1 VEASLQAQ
9 LHGTKESGA
18 LTRRCRRTIELGR
31 GIPRGKA
38 GKRRRVGSARSPWVT
53 LLALWAALSLAPAQ
67 AQVTALVHATLIDG
81 TGKAPL
87 QDATVLIEG
96 DTVRAVGPA
105 ASVPLPAGAS
115 TVDLTGK
122 FLMPGIINL
131 HAHVGLTKG
140 VTPDA
145 SHHTREN
152 IESDLRRYATYG
164 VTTVLSLGHD
174 NERVLA
180 VRDEQRRGK
189 LSGARVYTAGTG
201 FSVKNGYPLA
211 IAPFVQGLAHE
222 VADAAEA
229 TAYVDSLAKMR
240 VDVVKMWVDDNRG
253 QLPKLTPEI
262 WRAAI
267 RRAHQHGLKVFA
279 HMWDLEDARGLARDG
294 LDVIAHSIRDQE
306 VDDDLIA
313 SLKKQNV
320 TAVGTISRE
329 RSLFSY
335 ATGPEWLSDAF
346 FTKGVT
352 PEVLREVT
360 DGAFQKRQASDPNL
374 DAHRKAFEIDVRNLK
389 RLSDAGVRIAF
400 GTDSGQPARFPGFFE
415 HWEMEL
421 MVQAGLTPMQVI
433 ESFSKNAADA
443 LAVKSLGAIEPGK
456 VADFIVLDRNP
467 LSDIRNTRSIHAVYL
482 GGREFR

>member
-1 VEASLQAQ
+1 MNVPCPDKQCWAVSTL
-9 LHGTKESGA
+9 
-18 LTRRCRRTIELGR
+18 
-31 GIPRGKA
+31 
-38 GKRRRVGSARSPWVT
+38 WVA
-53 LLALWAALSLAPAQ
+53 LALVPAPAQ
-67 AQVTALVHATLIDG
+67 TTALIHATLIDG

-87 QDATVLIEG
+87 RDSVVIIDGGAI
-96 DTVRAVGPA
+96 RAAGPA
-105 ASVPLPAGAS
+105 ASVNPPAGTS
-115 TVDLTGK
+115 TVDLRGK

-140 VTPDA
+140 VTPHA
-145 SHHTREN
+145 SNHTRAN
-152 IESDLRRYATYG
+152 IESDLRRYAAYG

-174 NERVLA
+174 NAQVLA

-189 LSGARVYTAGTG
+189 LSGARVFTAGTG
-201 FSVKNGYPLA
+201 FSIRNGYPLA
-211 IAPFVQGLAHE
+211 IAPFVKGLAHE

-229 TAYVDSLAKMR
+229 AAYVDSLAKTG

-267 RRAHQHGLKVFA
+267 RQAHQHGLKVFA
-279 HMWDLEDARGLARDG
+279 HLWDLEDARGLARDG
-294 LDVIAHSIRDQE
+294 LDVIAHSIRDRE
-306 VDDDLIA
+306 VDGELVA
-313 SLKKQNV
+313 LLKQNKV

-329 RSLFSY
+329 RSLFAY
-335 ATGPEWLSDAF
+335 AAGPEWLNDPF
-346 FTKGVT
+346 FIKGVT

-374 DAHRKAFEIDVRNLK
+374 HAHRKAFEMDVRNLK

-421 MVQAGLTPMQVI
+421 MVEAGITPMQVI
-433 ESFSKNAADA
+433 QSFSQNAADA
-443 LAVKSLGAIEPGK
+443 LGVKSLGTIEPGK
-456 VADFIVLDRNP
+456 VADFVVLDRDP
-467 LSDIRNTRSIHAVYL
+467 LADIRNTRSIHSVYL
-482 GGREFR
+482 AGKRFQ

>member
-1 VEASLQAQ
+1 V
-9 LHGTKESGA
+9 
-18 LTRRCRRTIELGR
+18 
-31 GIPRGKA
+31 
-38 GKRRRVGSARSPWVT
+38 
-53 LLALWAALSLAPAQ
+53 LLVPAQ

-81 TGKAPL
+81 TGNPPL
-87 QDATVLIEG
+87 NDAAVVIEG
-96 DTVRAVGPA
+96 ETIRAVGPA
-105 ASVPLPAGAS
+105 ASVTVPAGAS
-115 TVDLTGK
+115 TVDLSGK

-140 VTPDA
+140 VIPDA

-152 IESDLRRYATYG
+152 IEADLRRYVAYG

-174 NERVLA
+174 NETVLA
-180 VRDEQRRGK
+180 IRDEQRRGK
-189 LSGARVYTAGTG
+189 LAGARVYTAGTG

-229 TAYVDSLAKMR
+229 AAYVDSLAKMR

-267 RRAHQHGLKVFA
+267 RQAHRHGLKVFA
-279 HMWDLEDARGLARDG
+279 HLWDLEDARGLARDG
-294 LDVIAHSIRDQE
+294 LDVIAHSIRDRE
-306 VDDDLIA
+306 VDDALLA
-313 SLKKQNV
+313 MLKKNNV

-335 ATGPEWLSDAF
+335 ASGPEWLSDPF

-352 PEVLREVT
+352 PEVLGEVT
-360 DGAFQKRQASDPNL
+360 NGAFQKRQASDPNL
-374 DAHRKAFEIDVRNLK
+374 DAHRRAFEMDVRNLK

-421 MVQAGLTPMQVI
+421 MVEAGLTPMQVI
-433 ESFSKNAADA
+433 QSFSRNAAEA
-443 LAVKSLGAIEPGK
+443 LGAKSLGAIEPGK
-456 VADFIVLDRNP
+456 AADFVVLDRNP
-467 LSDIRNTRSIHAVYL
+467 LSDIRNTRAIHAVYL
-482 GGREFR
+482 AGREFR